1 MFRFWSDFDYSV
13 LTTEYLEWTKN
24 YGMGRSTAGLRFG
37 QALCNCYLK
46 QGQTFP
52 ELFYEEDAEK
62 AFGIAAKEIETR
74 WA

>member
-13 LTTEYLEWTKN
+13 LATDYLEWTNN
-24 YGMGRSTAGLRFG
+24 YGMGRSTTGLRFG
-37 QALCNCYLK
+37 QVLCNRYLK

-52 ELFYEEDAEK
+52 ELFYEEDVEK
-62 AFGIAAKEIETR
+62 AFGIAAKEIEAR